1 MEKRHNVQR
10 QWEWEE
16 EREIACCWMQKSPDK
31 YENPKSGG
39 RKKEPKQGSKR
50 RRKKHALYKHLWR
63 NKSSVFLPRRLNRSW
78 LERGL
83 VAWTT
88 PKSRVSRDKLQPFF
102 TTFSLIR
109 SGLFVSSSK
118 KNFVLF
124 LEVSFSRSICLY
136 LNHALASALF
146 LSGWLDYWNE
156 AGAAGRSFV
165 SSYTRQNLC
174 CVCVFFWRGREYV
187 YLEEEEERKVKVK
200 REKRTHFSVA
210 SKKSFPH
217 SQKEYNASWAHK
229 TRTNKE
235 RDERRRMAPRRG
247 ESSHDGK
254 IFFVSL
260 PLSLSRARTPF
271 RLGVLKNELW
281 LCDSQIKCDIYIHL
295 PSLLYVQAAA
305 ATTTTTTKLSS
316 LSTTTT
322 TWTNESG

>member
-146 LSGWLDYWNE
+146 LSGWLDYWYE

-165 SSYTRQNLC
+165 SSYTRENLC

-187 YLEEEEERKVKVK
+187 YPEERRRERKVKGK

-210 SKKSFPH
+210 SKKSF
-217 SQKEYNASWAHK
+217 
-229 TRTNKE
+229 
-235 RDERRRMAPRRG
+235 
-247 ESSHDGK
+247 SS
-254 IFFVSL
+254 F
-260 PLSLSRARTPF
+260 
-271 RLGVLKNELW
+271 
-281 LCDSQIKCDIYIHL
+281 
-295 PSLLYVQAAA
+295 
-305 ATTTTTTKLSS
+305 TKRIQRE
-316 LSTTTT
+316 LSTQNPHEQRER
-322 TWTNESG
+322 WTAEDGPPQGRILPWW

>member
-39 RKKEPKQGSKR
+39 RKKEPKQGSK

-109 SGLFVSSSK
+109 SGLFVLLQKEFCSLPRS
-118 KNFVLF
+118 VF
-124 LEVSFSRSICLY
+124 LSLY
-136 LNHALASALF
+136 LSLSKSLASALF

-187 YLEEEEERKVKVK
+187 YLEEEEEERKVKVK

-295 PSLLYVQAAA
+295 PSLLYVQTAA

-322 TWTNESG
+322 TTWTNESG

>member
-1 MEKRHNVQR
+1 MVGARTCCVNNS
-10 QWEWEE
+10 
-16 EREIACCWMQKSPDK
+16 EIARFARQ
-31 YENPKSGG
+31 
-39 RKKEPKQGSKR
+39 
-50 RRKKHALYKHLWR
+50 
-63 NKSSVFLPRRLNRSW
+63 
-78 LERGL
+78 
-83 VAWTT
+83 VATI
-88 PKSRVSRDKLQPFF
+88 FYH
-102 TTFSLIR
+102 
-109 SGLFVSSSK
+109 LFVDSIGSLLCPPK
-118 KNFVLF
+118 RDFVLF

-146 LSGWLDYWNE
+146 LSEWLDYWNE

-187 YLEEEEERKVKVK
+187 YLEEEEEERKVKVK

-281 LCDSQIKCDIYIHL
+281 LCDS
-295 PSLLYVQAAA
+295 
-305 ATTTTTTKLSS
+305 
-316 LSTTTT
+316 
-322 TWTNESG
+322 

>member
-165 SSYTRQNLC
+165 SSYTRENLC

-187 YLEEEEERKVKVK
+187 YPEEEEERKVKVK

-210 SKKSFPH
+210 SKNHFLI
-217 SQKEYNASWAHK
+217 HK
-229 TRTNKE
+229 KNTTRVEHTKPARTKREMNGGGWPP
-235 RDERRRMAPRRG
+235 AG
-247 ESSHDGK
+247 ENPPMMVR
-254 IFFVSL
+254 FFL
-260 PLSLSRARTPF
+260 FLSLYLSLARA
-271 RLGVLKNELW
+271 
-281 LCDSQIKCDIYIHL
+281 
-295 PSLLYVQAAA
+295 LLFVWVFWKMSFDFV
-305 ATTTTTTKLSS
+305 TRK
-316 LSTTTT
+316 
-322 TWTNESG
+322 

>member
-39 RKKEPKQGSKR
+39 RKKEPKQGSK

-136 LNHALASALF
+136 LNH
-146 LSGWLDYWNE
+146 
-156 AGAAGRSFV
+156 
-165 SSYTRQNLC
+165 
-174 CVCVFFWRGREYV
+174 
-187 YLEEEEERKVKVK
+187 
-200 REKRTHFSVA
+200 
-210 SKKSFPH
+210 
-217 SQKEYNASWAHK
+217 
-229 TRTNKE
+229 
-235 RDERRRMAPRRG
+235 
-247 ESSHDGK
+247 
-254 IFFVSL
+254 SL
-260 PLSLSRARTPF
+260 PLSFCPDGWTIETKRARLVA
-271 RLGVLKNELW
+271 RL
-281 LCDSQIKCDIYIHL
+281 
-295 PSLLYVQAAA
+295 SLLTRDKICVVCVCFSDEGENMF
-305 ATTTTTTKLSS
+305 TSKKKKKR
-316 LSTTTT
+316 
-322 TWTNESG
+322 EK